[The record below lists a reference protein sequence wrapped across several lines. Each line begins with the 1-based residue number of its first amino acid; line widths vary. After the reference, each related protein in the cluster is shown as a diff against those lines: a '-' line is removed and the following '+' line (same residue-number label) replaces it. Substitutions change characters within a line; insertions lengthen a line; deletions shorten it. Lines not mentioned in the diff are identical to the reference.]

1 MVTNYLLPKQHG
13 GTPQTYFNATGNPSI
28 RPSWS
33 PCTYLRKLSGGR
45 LRVYDNVPE
54 SVVSDAGVG
63 GEADDGES
71 LRGGDLRRKDG
82 GRAAAELAQALG
94 SCILTLLKKIYIQHD

>member
-1 MVTNYLLPKQHG
+1 MHRDWNQGCHLSLDFAKIESR
-13 GTPQTYFNATGNPSI
+13 ATADG
-28 RPSWS
+28 
-33 PCTYLRKLSGGR
+33 
-45 LRVYDNVPE
+45 NVPE
-54 SVVSDAGVG
+54 SVVGDAGVG